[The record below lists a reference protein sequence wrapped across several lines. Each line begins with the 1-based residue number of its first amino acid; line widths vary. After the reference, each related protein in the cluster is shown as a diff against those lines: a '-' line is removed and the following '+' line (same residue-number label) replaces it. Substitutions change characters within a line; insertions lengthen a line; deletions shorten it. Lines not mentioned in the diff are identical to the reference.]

1 MQTVT
6 QVGRELTT
14 FEGDPSRPPAGWHRG
29 YRWAVSGAVMLVLSL
44 LLVGCRGDASFPN
57 RPITLICPW
66 SAGGGSDRV
75 ARQIAAQLER
85 ELGVPVNVINATG
98 GGGVTGHT
106 RGAQARPD
114 GYTLTLI
121 TAELTMLHWRGLTN
135 VTYEDFQ
142 PLTLVNRDNAALFV
156 REEAPWGSLD
166 DLEQAIREQPGE
178 LRASGTAFGGI
189 WHLSLAGWLI
199 EMGLSAD
206 AVTWVSLDGSAPSL
220 QELMAGG
227 VSLVACSV
235 PEAQSL
241 LEAGR
246 IRSLGVMAPE
256 RLPGYSG
263 IPTFSEQ
270 GADWTSGTW
279 RGLALPEGVP
289 DERAR
294 VLSEAVQQV
303 ISSDEYRSFLESAGF
318 GPPDL
323 PPERFEAFLQRQDQ
337 QNGAVLTSD
346 AFAAVQSQQYGPWLF
361 PSIVIGL
368 LVLTIAPLAWRGKLT
383 VPADA
388 QTLTWSGVGRVSL
401 AVGAVGFYIVAA
413 EMLGYLLTMALL
425 LAVLFWRYRAKWYV
439 AGAVTLILV
448 PLTYQLFAVYL
459 RVPLP
464 WGWLG
469 W

>member
-1 MQTVT
+1 MS
-6 QVGRELTT
+6 
-14 FEGDPSRPPAGWHRG
+14 GDGSWQQRTRALLNPVARAACSWMTSV
-29 YRWAVSGAVMLVLSL
+29 AVIMLLSV
-44 LLVGCRGDASFPN
+44 LLVGCRGDTGYPS

-75 ARQIAAQLER
+75 ARQIASQLER
-85 ELGVPVNVINATG
+85 QLGVPVNVVNATG

-114 GYTLTLI
+114 GYTLTLV

-135 VTYEDFQ
+135 ITYEDFQ
-142 PLTLVNRDNAALFV
+142 PLALVNRDNAALFV
-156 REEAPWGSLD
+156 REEAPWASLEE
-166 DLEQAIREQPGE
+166 LEQEVRNQSGD

-189 WHLSLAGWLI
+189 WHLGLAGWLI
-199 EMGLSAD
+199 ELGLSPD

-227 VSLVACSV
+227 VDIVACSV

-256 RLPGYSG
+256 RLPGSPE
-263 IPTFSEQ
+263 IPTFEEQ
-270 GADWTSGTW
+270 GYDWTSGTW
-279 RGLALPEGVP
+279 RGVALPEGVP
-289 DERAR
+289 DERAA
-294 VLSEAVQQV
+294 VLAEAVRQV
-303 ISSDEYRSFLESAGF
+303 VGSDEYRSFLQSAGF

-323 PPERFEAFLQRQDQ
+323 PPGRFEAFLQRQDQ
-337 QNGAVLTSD
+337 QNGAVLTSE
-346 AFAAVQSQQYGPWLF
+346 AFASVQSQQYGPWLF

-368 LVLTIAPLAWRGKLT
+368 LALTVAPLLWRRELAVPAEAKDLTLKGMARVGVAVAAVLFYLAAAEVVGYVLTA
-383 VPADA
+383 
-388 QTLTWSGVGRVSL
+388 
-401 AVGAVGFYIVAA
+401 AV
-413 EMLGYLLTMALL
+413 M
-425 LAVLFWRYRAKWYV
+425 LAVLFWRYRTKWYV
-439 AGAVTLILV
+439 AAAIIVVLV

>member
-1 MQTVT
+1 M
-6 QVGRELTT
+6 
-14 FEGDPSRPPAGWHRG
+14 AGARTAYHR
-29 YRWAVSGAVMLVLSL
+29 VMWRALVVALSIL
-44 LLVGCRGDASFPN
+44 LIGCRGDASYPS

-75 ARQIAAQLER
+75 ARQIASQLER
-85 ELGVPVNVINATG
+85 ELGVPVNVVNATG

-114 GYTLTLI
+114 GYTLTLV

-135 VTYEDFQ
+135 ITHEDFW
-142 PLTLVNRDNAALFV
+142 PLALVNRDNAALFV
-156 REEAPWGSLD
+156 RSDAPWAALDELEQDIRKQPGSLK
-166 DLEQAIREQPGE
+166 
-178 LRASGTAFGGI
+178 ASGTAFGGI
-189 WHLSLAGWLI
+189 WHLGLAGWLI
-199 EMGLSAD
+199 ERGLSPE
-206 AVTWVSLDGSAPSL
+206 AVSWVSLDGSAPSL

-227 VSLVACSV
+227 VDIVVCSV

-241 LEAGR
+241 LQAGR

-256 RLPGYSG
+256 RLPSYPD
-263 IPTFSEQ
+263 IPTFEEQ

-289 DERAR
+289 DRRAGILADVVQR
-294 VLSEAVQQV
+294 VVSSE
-303 ISSDEYRSFLESAGF
+303 EYRSFLKSAGF

-323 PPERFEAFLQRQDQ
+323 SPDQFEEFLRRQDK

-346 AFAAVQSQQYGPWLF
+346 AFASVQSQQYGPWLF

-368 LVLTIAPLAWRGKLT
+368 LVVVIAPLLWNKKLL

-388 QTLTWSGVGRVSL
+388 TDLTLEGMLRVGV
-401 AVGAVGFYIVAA
+401 AVAAVLFYIFTA
-413 EMLGYLLTMALL
+413 EELGYVLTAALL
-425 LAVLFWRYRAKWYV
+425 LAVLFWRYQVRWHV
-439 AGAVTLILV
+439 ACAIIAILV
-448 PLTYQLFAVYL
+448 PVTYQLFAVYL